1 MDKDRQIFLT
11 EKLQIINEEGMREIK
26 KSLLERH
33 NHNYCKKNPLK
44 NIEINRWNFKVKQ
57 DICIF

>member
-11 EKLQIINEEGMREIK
+11 EKLQIINVEGMREIK

-44 NIEINRWNFKVKQ
+44 NIEINR
-57 DICIF
+57 